1 MTAESYESFS
11 PSLLVDTRQAVV
23 GTRQPLPSGTLVGI
37 LVTAIALVV
46 GIATA
51 GDYGITIDEF
61 NTEDYGRKALAWY
74 TSGFRDR
81 SSFETVE
88 PLLWYYGPWFQMLIA
103 WVQSWAAADPLT
115 IRHALTF
122 VAGLCGLAA
131 LLPLGVL
138 TYGAWAGTAAL
149 ILCLTTGYLYGSL
162 FFTPI
167 DVPFVAAMSWA
178 TVAIVLMARSTVP
191 AWLPTVGAGFLTGLA
206 IATRAGGIITHA
218 YLVGAMALCAVEA
231 CLQHGWAAPGRLLA
245 IGGRTLIAIGVAWLT
260 AIALWPWLQIG
271 EPVQH
276 FWMSLAHF
284 AKVPTSF
291 EFPSWGQQ
299 LTTDDLPW
307 TYIPGQLAARLPVVF
322 LLLLVT
328 AAVVAVWTIGLFALN
343 AYRQFAHGG
352 PSDLRQPLIELA
364 RERGKLVVWAAAIMP
379 IALLMWRH
387 STLYDGIRHVL
398 FVIPMLGLLAGGALV
413 RLASFLSRPW
423 MVAGICAAAVYVGAA
438 IANFVLLHPL
448 EYVAVN
454 LLAGGVRGAYGK
466 FELDYWSAAGTEA
479 LRRLEHLVDAEA
491 PGLFAR
497 NPPSVVV
504 CIRYREY
511 LAGMMARR
519 TWKIEEDPAK
529 ADFVIETERSRCA
542 QPGYTLIDEVK
553 RADRTFAWTWKSRSF
568 HAW

>member
-231 CLQHGWAAPGRLLA
+231 CLQHGRAAPA
-245 IGGRTLIAIGVAWLT
+245 
-260 AIALWPWLQIG
+260 
-271 EPVQH
+271 
-276 FWMSLAHF
+276 
-284 AKVPTSF
+284 
-291 EFPSWGQQ
+291 
-299 LTTDDLPW
+299 
-307 TYIPGQLAARLPVVF
+307 
-322 LLLLVT
+322 
-328 AAVVAVWTIGLFALN
+328 
-343 AYRQFAHGG
+343 
-352 PSDLRQPLIELA
+352 
-364 RERGKLVVWAAAIMP
+364 
-379 IALLMWRH
+379 
-387 STLYDGIRHVL
+387 
-398 FVIPMLGLLAGGALV
+398 
-413 RLASFLSRPW
+413 
-423 MVAGICAAAVYVGAA
+423 
-438 IANFVLLHPL
+438 
-448 EYVAVN
+448 
-454 LLAGGVRGAYGK
+454 
-466 FELDYWSAAGTEA
+466 SAAGNW
-479 LRRLEHLVDAEA
+479 RPD
-491 PGLFAR
+491 
-497 NPPSVVV
+497 
-504 CIRYREY
+504 
-511 LAGMMARR
+511 
-519 TWKIEEDPAK
+519 
-529 ADFVIETERSRCA
+529 
-542 QPGYTLIDEVK
+542 
-553 RADRTFAWTWKSRSF
+553 ADRDRSCMAHCHRAVALAADRRASPAFLDVPGALCKSADIF
-568 HAW
+568 

>member
-1 MTAESYESFS
+1 MPRYLRGIFLCFLGAGLSQPTLLHASAGEQRASKTTKAAADEIIMTAESYELFS

-23 GTRQPLPSGTLVGI
+23 GTRQPLPSGTLVGM

-103 WVQSWAAADPLT
+103 WVQSWATADPLT

-343 AYRQFAHGG
+343 AYRQFGTRRA
-352 PSDLRQPLIELA
+352 
-364 RERGKLVVWAAAIMP
+364 
-379 IALLMWRH
+379 
-387 STLYDGIRHVL
+387 
-398 FVIPMLGLLAGGALV
+398 
-413 RLASFLSRPW
+413 LAS
-423 MVAGICAAAVYVGAA
+423 
-438 IANFVLLHPL
+438 
-448 EYVAVN
+448 
-454 LLAGGVRGAYGK
+454 
-466 FELDYWSAAGTEA
+466 
-479 LRRLEHLVDAEA
+479 
-491 PGLFAR
+491 
-497 NPPSVVV
+497 
-504 CIRYREY
+504 
-511 LAGMMARR
+511 
-519 TWKIEEDPAK
+519 
-529 ADFVIETERSRCA
+529 ETA
-542 QPGYTLIDEVK
+542 
-553 RADRTFAWTWKSRSF
+553 ADRTCARTRQIGCLGGGD
-568 HAW
+568 HANRIADVAAFNAL